1 MLNSAPGEL
10 SECGEPLQR
19 GTGMTRTP
27 MTTRTS
33 LLIACLLGC
42 CTVAATA
49 LAQAPPNDASRPAAA
64 KAPAAR
70 TAASRGGIPR
80 SQVGDKWY
88 ARRYGVDHL
97 QVRSTASG
105 NSLEFRYR
113 VLDVEKA
120 KVLSDKRVVPSLVDV
135 QTGNRLA
142 VPTMEKIGTLRQTP
156 TPELGREYWMV
167 FSNPGKMVKPGQR
180 VDIVI
185 GTFRVSGLMVE

>member
-1 MLNSAPGEL
+1 MPLNAK
-10 SECGEPLQR
+10 
-19 GTGMTRTP
+19 TGLLLAC
-27 MTTRTS
+27 S
-33 LLIACLLGC
+33 LGY

-49 LAQAPPNDASRPAAA
+49 LAQSPPNAASPPAAVA
-64 KAPAAR
+64 APAAK
-70 TAASRGGIPR
+70 TATARAGIPR
-80 SQVGDKWY
+80 SQAGEKWY

-113 VLDVEKA
+113 VLDVDKA
-120 KVLSDKRVVPSLVDV
+120 KVLSDKRATPSLVDV

-142 VPTMEKIGTLRQTP
+142 VPTMEKIGTLRQTA

-185 GTFRVSGLMVE
+185 GTFRASGLIVE

>member
-1 MLNSAPGEL
+1 
-10 SECGEPLQR
+10 
-19 GTGMTRTP
+19 MTAK
-27 MTTRTS
+27 TS
-33 LLIACLLGC
+33 FLTACLLGC
-42 CTVAATA
+42 CTVLGTA
-49 LAQAPPNDASRPAAA
+49 LAQSTPSAATPPAAVA
-64 KAPAAR
+64 APAAK
-70 TAASRGGIPR
+70 TAAPRAGVPR
-80 SQVGDKWY
+80 SQVADKWY

-113 VLDVEKA
+113 VLDIEKA
-120 KVLSDKRVVPSLVDV
+120 KVLSDKRSVPSLIDV

-142 VPTMEKIGTLRQTP
+142 VPTMEKIGALRQTP

-185 GTFRVSGLMVE
+185 GTFRVSGLIVE

>member
-1 MLNSAPGEL
+1 
-10 SECGEPLQR
+10 
-19 GTGMTRTP
+19 MTAKRII
-27 MTTRTS
+27 
-33 LLIACLLGC
+33 LISCSLGC
-42 CTVAATA
+42 WIMAAAA
-49 LAQAPPNDASRPAAA
+49 LAAPASSDPSRPAAA
-64 KAPAAR
+64 AARPAKPAAFP
-70 TAASRGGIPR
+70 GGVPR
-80 SQVGDKWY
+80 SQAGETWY

-105 NSLEFRYR
+105 NSLEFRYH

-120 KVLSDKRVVPSLVDV
+120 KVLSDKRVVPSLIDV

-142 VPTMEKIGTLRQTP
+142 VPTMEKIGTLRQTA